1 MKLKL
6 YYKPNASSLFIRIA
20 LIEGEFENVEYVA
33 VSKDKSGGFV
43 TENGEKL
50 TDISPKG
57 FLPVLVVDDK
67 HVLTETVVI
76 GQYLVDLKP
85 NKLFFPK
92 DGIEKYQAMA
102 LLNFLTTEMQKGM
115 MVSMKPFSDSNVKAF
130 VANDTTKRCQYLE
143 KILNKQKY
151 LLGDRF
157 SIADGYAYFLA
168 RYLEPCGVD
177 MDQFPDMS
185 RWLRN
190 VEQLDFVQRALRE
203 DGVEPVCKNS

>member
-20 LIEGEFENVEYVA
+20 LKEGDFDNVEYVP
-33 VSKDKSGGFV
+33 VSKDQSGGFV
-43 TENGEKL
+43 TEQGEKL

-85 NKLFFPK
+85 NKLYFPR

-115 MVSMKPFSDSNVKAF
+115 MVSMKPFSDDNVKAF
-130 VANDTTKRCQYLE
+130 VANDTTRNCQYLE
-143 KILNKQKY
+143 GILSKQKY

-157 SIADGYAYFLA
+157 SIADGYAYFLS
-168 RYLEPCGVD
+168 RYLELCGVD
-177 MDQFPDMS
+177 MSKLPNMS
-185 RWLRN
+185 RWRRV
-190 VEQLDFVQRALRE
+190 VEQLDFVQKALQE
-203 DGVEPVCKNS
+203 DGVQPVCKDS